1 MNKCYQVED
10 TKQEKTL
17 EKHCKIKQMSRFKS
31 LASNLRKV
39 IYCSYQEK
47 QSQTFYIYLPLY

>member
-1 MNKCYQVED
+1 MLLKVED